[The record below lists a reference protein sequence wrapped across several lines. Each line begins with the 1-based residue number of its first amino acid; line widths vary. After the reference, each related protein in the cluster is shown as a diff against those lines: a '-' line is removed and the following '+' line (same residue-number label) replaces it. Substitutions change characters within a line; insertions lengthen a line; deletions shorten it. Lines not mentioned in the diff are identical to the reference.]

1 MNEFAHKES
10 MWQQGKESQKGDLI
24 LLVEAMELKLQGSA
38 ATFII
43 LSFMAAL
50 LYSLYCLL
58 EKCSDVC
65 FFCLLKLAVL
75 FLARR
80 KGTLAGT
87 GAGS

>member
-1 MNEFAHKES
+1 MLSSSPFIDEQSEAHRDL
-10 MWQQGKESQKGDLI
+10 MICLVQGQTDGTL
-24 LLVEAMELKLQGSA
+24 AMELKLQGSA

-65 FFCLLKLAVL
+65 FFCLLK
-75 FLARR
+75 
-80 KGTLAGT
+80 
-87 GAGS
+87 

>member
-1 MNEFAHKES
+1 MLSSSPFIDEQSEAHRDL
-10 MWQQGKESQKGDLI
+10 MICLVQGQTDGT
-24 LLVEAMELKLQGSA
+24 LVQWNLNTKAV
-38 ATFII
+38 
-43 LSFMAAL
+43 L

-65 FFCLLKLAVL
+65 FFCPLKLAVL